1 MVYFSIFRQPSMR
14 AELGLQGSST
24 PPKYFQG
31 DMESAN
37 LCFHLLIAG
46 VVWRKKNTDERWLKL
61 WSLMNSSVRITNLF
75 SMWLTST
82 QPFLHSSSRLTFDKR
97 HNPKLPLEEPSVTP
111 RFYYDTKKFSHSNYQ
126 QINNIYS
133 PSRQQTAPNPPK
145 PKLTDWTNCLHWST
159 RPRRVREPRFIYIG
173 TTIGMATPIG
183 GVRGKWDRVLD
194 LFFFWSLGDCRS
206 SLSTLLLYSC
216 VQRDK
221 L

>member
-75 SMWLTST
+75 SMWLTSI

-111 RFYYDTKKFSHSNYQ
+111 RFYYDTTYKVLQFKLSARSIISIPPPGNKQLPTLHNQ
-126 QINNIYS
+126 NWRIE
-133 PSRQQTAPNPPK
+133 PTACTGRQGQGGSKNLGSYTSG
-145 PKLTDWTNCLHWST
+145 LRSGW
-159 RPRRVREPRFIYIG
+159 PR
-173 TTIGMATPIG
+173 
-183 GVRGKWDRVLD
+183 L
-194 LFFFWSLGDCRS
+194 
-206 SLSTLLLYSC
+206 
-216 VQRDK
+216 
-221 L
+221 